1 MAPIVLSWFSRL
13 ASCNT
18 MAVMNTYKLE
28 KTRKNSVFALL
39 SPLLLAFSP
48 ALFADYEEGINAA
61 FEGNFDT
68 AFHEF
73 SLAAE
78 EGLDLAQFNLAILYF
93 TGQGVEKDTEQAFKW
108 TLAAAEQGHTAA
120 QFNLA
125 SLYSEGDGTKKD
137 MDKAVEWFTYAARA
151 GHPTSAFILA
161 TMYRDGDHVK
171 RDRVQAHAW
180 ASMAINNEY
189 ADAVEFK
196 ADLEDDMNSDQLSQ
210 ARRIFARWQLE

>member
-1 MAPIVLSWFSRL
+1 MS
-13 ASCNT
+13 
-18 MAVMNTYKLE
+18 TYKPE
-28 KTRKNSVFALL
+28 KPCKNRVYALL

-48 ALFADYEEGINAA
+48 GLFADYEDGVNAA

-68 AFHEF
+68 AFYEF

-93 TGQGVEKDTEQAFKW
+93 TGQGVEQDVAQAFKW

-137 MDKAVEWFTYAARA
+137 MDKAVEWFTYAAKA
-151 GHPTSAFILA
+151 GHPTSSFILA
-161 TMYRDGDHVK
+161 TMYRDGDHVQ

-180 ASMAINNEY
+180 ISLAISNDY
-189 ADAVEFK
+189 GDALEFK
-196 ADLEDDMNSDQLSQ
+196 ADLEDDMNRDQLSE
-210 ARRIFARWQLE
+210 ARRLFARWQIE

>member
-1 MAPIVLSWFSRL
+1 
-13 ASCNT
+13 
-18 MAVMNTYKLE
+18 MNTYKTA
-28 KTRKNSVFALL
+28 KTRTNSVLALL

-48 ALFADYEEGINAA
+48 ALFADYEAGVNAA
-61 FEGNFDT
+61 FEGNFDS

-93 TGQGVEKDTEQAFKW
+93 TGQGVEQDVEQAFKW

-151 GHPTSAFILA
+151 GHPTSSFILA
-161 TMYRDGDHVK
+161 TMYRDGDHVR

-180 ASMAINNEY
+180 ASLAISNEY
-189 ADAVEFK
+189 GEAVKFK
-196 ADLEDDMNSDQLSQ
+196 EDLEDDMNPGQLSE
-210 ARRIFARWQLE
+210 ARRLFARWQIE